1 MTKLYTIGGY
11 GHTEESFLNSLK
23 SNNIDLFVDVRQRR
37 GMRGSAYS
45 FLNAKKLE
53 QNLIEAGISY
63 LHFKD
68 LAPTNEVRNFQRS
81 ADSAGNHSKRSRDK
95 LSQGFI
101 DAYKREI
108 LLDKEREEVLR
119 RIRGYNNVCFFCVE
133 KGHEACHRSILT
145 DWLEPISGA
154 ARHI

>member
-1 MTKLYTIGGY
+1 MKLYTIGGY
-11 GHTEESFLNSLK
+11 GHTEESFLNSLR

-37 GMRGSAYS
+37 GMRGSTYA

-53 QNLIEAGISY
+53 ENLIKAEISY

-68 LAPTNEVRNFQRS
+68 LAPTNEVRAFQKS
-81 ADSAGNHSKRSRDK
+81 ADSAENSSKRNRDK
-95 LSQGFI
+95 LSLGFI

-108 LLDKEREEVLR
+108 LSNKEREDVLKK
-119 RIRGYNNVCFFCVE
+119 INGYTNVCFFCVE
-133 KGHEACHRSILT
+133 KGHEACHRSVLT

-154 ARHI
+154 ATHI